1 MLDDLTRRFLCV
13 VIGARVGDAM
23 GAPTEGLE
31 PAEISEQFG
40 WVNDFAGDGTD
51 DSLMA
56 TLLANALIG
65 TDGRAGAD
73 DWAAQWLAESG
84 SVREKRDK
92 FFLSVLHTMQ
102 KLHYGWSPRRAAA
115 GNMPSSSSAMAIW
128 PVGLVNAG
136 HPFEAAA
143 QAYALAAL
151 THVGDV
157 DYCQD
162 AAAAVA
168 AAVAAGLRPGTAVAE
183 ASALS
188 LQALH
193 PVSGSRM
200 RALIG
205 DAIELA
211 EGSSG
216 YEEFRRQYHA
226 RWRQTIMCDS
236 RETVPA
242 AFALAVL
249 ADGDLERAVEYGAN
263 FGRDAD
269 TIASMVGA
277 ICGATNGGRPVPA
290 PWADRLGGPAMA
302 SAIGLA
308 EQLARTA
315 REKVSRYLQD
325 LHTVPGLTSGPTD
338 A

>member
-1 MLDDLTRRFLCV
+1 MPDDLTGRFLPV

-31 PAEISEQFG
+31 PLEISDRFG
-40 WVNDFAGDGTD
+40 WVSDFAGDGTD

-56 TLLANALIG
+56 TMLANALIG
-65 TDGRAGAD
+65 TGGRAGAD
-73 DWAAQWLAESG
+73 DWAAQWVAESG
-84 SVREKRDK
+84 PVRDKRDK

-102 KLHYGWSPRRAAA
+102 KLHYGWLPRHVAV

-136 HPFEAAA
+136 RPFDAAA

-151 THVGDV
+151 VHVGEV

-162 AAAAVA
+162 AAAAMA
-168 AAVAAGLRPGTAVAE
+168 AAVAAGLRPGTGASE
-183 ASALS
+183 AAAAALA
-188 LQALH
+188 ALH
-193 PVSGSRM
+193 PVSGQCM
-200 RALIG
+200 RTLIG
-205 DAIELA
+205 DALRLA
-211 EGSSG
+211 DGSG
-216 YEEFRRQYHA
+216 DYEEFRRQYHA
-226 RWRQTIMCDS
+226 RHRQTIMCDS

-249 ADGDLERAVEYGAN
+249 AGGDLVRGVEYGAN

-277 ICGATNGGRPVPA
+277 LCGATDGAQALPTAWV
-290 PWADRLGGPAMA
+290 DRLGPQAMG
-302 SAIGLA
+302 SAARVA

-315 REKVSRYLQD
+315 REKAAQYLQD
-325 LHTVPGLTSGPTD
+325 LNTVPGLSP
-338 A
+338 